1 MYIGEILKT
10 VNMMGKSLGQ
20 QVGNDPEA
28 LKHAQDSIE
37 AQLKVFGKDLW
48 VYNDSTGVK
57 KAIVE
62 TKTDKETKAK
72 ATDEK
77 KRTNREVK
85 PKTAKPKATKPQ
97 SDSGTRSVRRTR

>member
-37 AQLKVFGKDLW
+37 TQLKVFGKDLW

-57 KAIVE
+57 KAIVP
-62 TKTDKETKAK
+62 KDKS
-72 ATDEK
+72 EK
-77 KRTNREVK
+77 KRTKKE
-85 PKTAKPKATKPQ
+85 AKPKASKPAK
-97 SDSGTRSVRRTR
+97 STADTGARSVRRQ